1 MTKLFSKEKD
11 IFLKVINSILVIWL
25 MVAIVITFGV
35 GIKIINKEEVLSYE
49 EYSKEVC
56 VLDKLPYECTDDE
69 CIKETDE
76 ERKDNCEYYYLQD
89 KKNIEQ
95 MNKANINNILISISN
110 VVIVSLF
117 LHLLNKRVK

>member
-35 GIKIINKEEVLSYE
+35 GIKLINKENIGTYE
-49 EYSKEVC
+49 EYAKEVC

-69 CIKETDE
+69 CKKEIDE
-76 ERKDNCEYYYLQD
+76 ERKENCEYYYLQD
-89 KKNIEQ
+89 KKSVDQ
-95 MNKANINNILISISN
+95 MNKVNIDNILISISN
-110 VVIVSLF
+110 IVIVSLF
-117 LHLLNKRVK
+117 LHLLNKRAK